1 MTVIRAESRGESVVE
16 SAVRLSPVAAGCCAA
31 APGLSVFFTSI
42 LDGRFRDRAQHT
54 DNSLEIAKNP
64 FWHAVCINVAC
75 QREISMRVL
84 AVLAAA
90 AVMAMPASA
99 VTLFSQNFDS
109 APQANNS
116 TNVPGFTVTG
126 GVDLIRQGVAGVQCA
141 GAAGRCLDLV
151 GSPLAGS
158 VLSDPI
164 AFQAGRVITVSF
176 EIGGNPRDA
185 NIFNFALGFTNPEN
199 IASFTLITGFQG
211 AYGGTGSN
219 ITSFGTY
226 TQTVARNR
234 PFVSYA
240 LSFVS
245 TGAGSL
251 LLNFGAG
258 GPNDSAGP
266 ILDNILVDSAVPEPS
281 TWFLLLSG
289 FGMIG
294 LAARRR
300 RSSVA
305 A

>member
-1 MTVIRAESRGESVVE
+1 MPDAALQHLNCRRILHQFCRAHLCWPRNLLISQPEPTFSHFGTLL
-16 SAVRLSPVAAGCCAA
+16 AWQAAY
-31 APGLSVFFTSI
+31 
-42 LDGRFRDRAQHT
+42 
-54 DNSLEIAKNP
+54 
-64 FWHAVCINVAC
+64 
-75 QREISMRVL
+75 QREIEMRIL
-84 AVLAAA
+84 TALAAA

-109 APQANNS
+109 APVRNNT

-126 GVDLIRQGVAGVQCA
+126 GVDLIRQGTVGIQCA

-151 GSPLAGS
+151 GSNNAGS
-158 VLSDPI
+158 ILSDPI
-164 AFQAGRVITVSF
+164 AIQAGRVITLSF
-176 EIGGNPRDA
+176 EVGGNPRDT

-226 TQTVARNR
+226 TESVARNR
-234 PFVSYA
+234 QFVTYA

-281 TWFLLLSG
+281 AWLMLLAG
-289 FGMIG
+289 FGMVG